1 MSDFPVWLQKP
12 WALIERMAT
21 RLPHAVLVYGPSGW
35 GAEVLAERLARRV
48 LEIEPDKRLA
58 ELAHPDL
65 RWIQPTDGV
74 IKVDEIRRL
83 GDFLVQTPQ
92 AGPRKVAVVVEAER
106 MNANASN
113 ALLKSLEEPPAE
125 SFIVLVSHALG
136 RLLPTIRSRCQAVG
150 VARVA
155 PEAIVAWLTERGVD
169 AEYAAFAAAEYGDA
183 PFTILSAFQR
193 EEAPLWPALR
203 AAYEQEHQLGDVAD
217 ALKNEPL
224 SELLERWIRIVHHLL
239 RNGSMDPERGVEFYD
254 ELLSVE
260 KAALVNTGLNRQMQ
274 IERLLVHWR
283 RVPIRLDRS

>member
-1 MSDFPVWLQKP
+1 MAEFPVWLQRP
-12 WALIERMAT
+12 WDLIERMTA
-21 RLPHAVLVYGPSGW
+21 RLPHAVLIHGPAGW
-35 GAEVLAERLARRV
+35 GAHVLAERLAWRV
-48 LEIEPDKRLA
+48 LGLEPDRPLA
-58 ELAHPDL
+58 ELAHPDM
-65 RWIQPTDGV
+65 RWLQPTDNV

-92 AGPRKVAVVVEAER
+92 AGLRKVAVIIEAER

-125 SFIVLVSHALG
+125 SFIIVTSHSAG
-136 RLLPTIRSRCQAVG
+136 RLLPTIRSRCQAV
-150 VARVA
+150 AIA
-155 PEAIVAWLTERGVD
+155 PVGTEVTAPWLEGHGVD
-169 AEYAAFAAAEYGDA
+169 RDYIAFASAEYGDA

-193 EEAPLWPALR
+193 EERPLWPALK
-203 AAYEQEHQLGDVAD
+203 AAHEQEAKLSDVAD

-224 SELLERWIRIVHHLL
+224 SELLERWIRVVHRLL
-239 RNGSMDPERGVEFYD
+239 RGGAMEQSSGIEFFD

-283 RVPIRLDRS
+283 RVPIRYD